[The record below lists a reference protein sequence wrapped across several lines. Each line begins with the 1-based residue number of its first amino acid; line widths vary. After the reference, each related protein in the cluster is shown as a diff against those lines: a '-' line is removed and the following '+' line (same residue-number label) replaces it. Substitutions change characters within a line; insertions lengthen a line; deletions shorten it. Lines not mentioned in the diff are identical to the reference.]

1 MCVAVFLEER
11 GCVGGAGKGH
21 SPRTDSMVV
30 VPSSACQLDFLMLV
44 RLKPDC
50 PAALPSLPICAMM
63 FVGLGV
69 LPFVCQSRVQST
81 VLSVHV
87 GCAIRRHWP
96 TSLSYVE
103 VGLAGSCNQLG
114 AVLTELGSVAGP
126 VKNLGICQD

>member
-1 MCVAVFLEER
+1 
-11 GCVGGAGKGH
+11 
-21 SPRTDSMVV
+21 MVV
-30 VPSSACQLDFLMLV
+30 VPSSACQLDLLILV

-50 PAALPSLPICAMM
+50 PAALPSLPISAVMC
-63 FVGLGV
+63 VGLGV

-81 VLSVHV
+81 VCQSTW
-87 GCAIRRHWP
+87 GGAIRRHRP

-126 VKNLGICQD
+126 VKYLGICQD